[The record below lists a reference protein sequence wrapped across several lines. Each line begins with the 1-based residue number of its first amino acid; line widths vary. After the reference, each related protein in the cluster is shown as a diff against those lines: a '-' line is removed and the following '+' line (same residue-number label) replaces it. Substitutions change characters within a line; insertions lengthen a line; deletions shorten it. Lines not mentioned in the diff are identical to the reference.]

1 MLVSRIWWVEEL
13 SLVAE
18 VVVCVV
24 DKLEVGSGLLLG
36 NVEGVIVF
44 VRVVDERELSK
55 SVFYFRGCSL
65 SVKSKCF

>member
-13 SLVAE
+13 SLVVE

-24 DKLEVGSGLLLG
+24 DKLEVGCGLLLG

-44 VRVVDERELSK
+44 VRVVDEREPLK